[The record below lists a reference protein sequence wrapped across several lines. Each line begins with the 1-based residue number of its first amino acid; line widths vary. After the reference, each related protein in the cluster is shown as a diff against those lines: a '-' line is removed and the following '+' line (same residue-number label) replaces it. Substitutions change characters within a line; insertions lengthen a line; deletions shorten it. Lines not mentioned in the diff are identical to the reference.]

1 MDYEEDER
9 EQQGGGLAGSREV
22 LTLQIGRYSN
32 FVGAHYWNFQDE
44 LWGWAHAED
53 RSGKMPDAYDPS
65 IMFSYAQKTLAPRL
79 LAWDTRDGLG
89 GMHPGGTLAA
99 RGSAASSSG
108 CLWAGNVAAHS
119 QEPEHTPNA
128 FQRFLAADEVLGSAT
143 GQYTEP
149 TGVRSAL
156 SFQGTSVSA
165 AIADGQ
171 LHGEDSAA
179 VEEEIVVGAKM
190 RKHPFGLDDAVVTWT
205 DYLKTHVARGSVQ
218 LLPFRDGDSC
228 FDTYASG
235 DSSASSPG
243 SALHERDREA
253 YSDALRRQLE
263 ECDAVQGV
271 QCLVDFQGGWAAL
284 AADMLTE
291 TRDECRSC
299 PLLCFPLLLAATAR
313 TETTAGGASRTDPA
327 TAVNSALALH
337 ALSETASLLTL
348 LSEAAAAQAGAGSPH
363 VALHSSSAYHTAA
376 VLAAA
381 LDTATSPYRFCSKAA
396 PFSVSQWAAGAAGAV
411 NRSSSSRASIA
422 SLVCAVPWAERDM
435 NAEQLRAA
443 AVASETAL
451 SYAEFVKQGLPAR
464 LSW

>member
-1 MDYEEDER
+1 MDYEEDES
-9 EQQGGGLAGSREV
+9 QQGGGLAGSREV

-53 RSGKMPDAYDPS
+53 RGGKMPDAYDPS

-99 RGSAASSSG
+99 RGSAAGSSG
-108 CLWAGNVAAHS
+108 GLWAGNVAAHS

-165 AIADGQ
+165 ATADGQ

-205 DYLKTHVARGSVQ
+205 DYLKTHVAKGSVQ
-218 LLPFRDGDSC
+218 LLPFRDGDAC

-291 TRDECRSC
+291 IRDECRSC

-313 TETTAGGASRTDPA
+313 TETTAGGASRIDPGS
-327 TAVNSALALH
+327 AVNSALALH
-337 ALSETASLLTL
+337 ALSEAASLLTL

-396 PFSVSQWAAGAAGAV
+396 PFRVSQWAAGAAGAV

-435 NAEQLRAA
+435 SAEQLRAA